1 MALEWFKQGI
11 LEDDPSLTPA
21 WRNSWTEFAKELR
34 THFGPA
40 NPVGS
45 AEIELRHLTMASN
58 TRLPE
63 YLVRFNTLAS
73 HVGWGEQAL
82 HFQFY
87 NGLPE
92 RLKDRLSMLGK
103 PDSLHELVLVTQRYN
118 NLYWERQ
125 EERKLAC
132 QRDNKL
138 PMNANPRG
146 PNSTNPPATRVNER
160 ILGPDG
166 KLKPE
171 ERKRCRE
178 NNLCMMCG
186 KPGHATPACP
196 AAMRGRAANLQEP
209 PDMPN
214 TAQEE

>member
-1 MALEWFKQGI
+1 M
-11 LEDDPSLTPA
+11 
-21 WRNSWTEFAKELR
+21 N
-34 THFGPA
+34 
-40 NPVGS
+40 
-45 AEIELRHLTMASN
+45 
-58 TRLPE
+58 
-63 YLVRFNTLAS
+63 
-73 HVGWGEQAL
+73 
-82 HFQFY
+82 
-87 NGLPE
+87 
-92 RLKDRLSMLGK
+92 
-103 PDSLHELVLVTQRYN
+103 
-118 NLYWERQ
+118 WERQ
-125 EERKLAC
+125 EEGKLVRK
-132 QRDNKL
+132 RYNKL

-146 PNSTNPPATRVNER
+146 PNSANPPTTRVNER

-171 ERKRCRE
+171 EHKHCRE